1 MDPHFYRLK
10 ANGFFNLVEKLVIQ
24 NVRPDN
30 NTSVKKK
37 NKATFP
43 RLRKEHL

>member
-1 MDPHFYRLK
+1 MDPHFYRVK
-10 ANGFFNLVEKLVIQ
+10 ANGFFILVEKLVIQ

-30 NTSVKKK
+30 NTSVKK

-43 RLRKEHL
+43 R

>member
-30 NTSVKKK
+30 NTSVKK